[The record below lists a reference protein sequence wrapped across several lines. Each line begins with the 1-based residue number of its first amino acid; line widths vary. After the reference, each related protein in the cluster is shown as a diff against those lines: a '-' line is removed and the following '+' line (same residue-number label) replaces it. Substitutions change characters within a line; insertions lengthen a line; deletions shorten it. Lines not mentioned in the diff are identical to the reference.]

1 MAEQVDRP
9 ALNAQRDHWESM
21 MSARSEM
28 FGTEPSYAALKALAL
43 FQEVGAEK
51 VLELGGGQGRDTLF
65 LARNGIHVHVLDY
78 ARPGLES
85 IERASQIL
93 GVAGLVDTAAHD
105 VREPLPVNDE
115 SFDACFSHMLYCMAL
130 TTEQL
135 RALSK
140 EIWRALK
147 PGGVNVYTARN
158 TGDPDYGMGTHIVE
172 DIYEDEGFVVHFLSR
187 EQVEGLASGYRIIEI
202 EEFEE
207 GKLPKKLFMV
217 TMRKQGEARPP
228 DLPPS

>member
-65 LARNGIHVHVLDY
+65 LARSGIHVHVLDY

-85 IERASQIL
+85 IERGSQIL
-93 GVAGLVDTAAHD
+93 GVAELVDTAAHD
-105 VREPLPVNDE
+105 VREPLPVNDA

-135 RALSK
+135 HALSK
-140 EIWRALK
+140 GDLASSETGRSQRLHGPQHRRSGLRDGHAHRRRHIRGRGVRRAL
-147 PGGVNVYTARN
+147 
-158 TGDPDYGMGTHIVE
+158 
-172 DIYEDEGFVVHFLSR
+172 
-187 EQVEGLASGYRIIEI
+187 
-202 EEFEE
+202 FE
-207 GKLPKKLFMV
+207 
-217 TMRKQGEARPP
+217 
-228 DLPPS
+228 S